1 VICEWHL
8 QLALSDLW
16 AVDADLARGLQM
28 LLDFSMEEGVL
39 SEVFGVTFTASANP
53 LVDSH
58 AAHATLEN
66 EDETDINNE
75 LAVDTDKMTLGEITF
90 LQSCRWN
97 TYKVRLIAGSPSFN
111 SGGGKK
117 RSRSPEENHY
127 DRDNCDSVADA
138 TAMQQEHPTKSSPR
152 SVQYIELKNDG
163 ASISVDRGNR
173 QEFVQLFVRHALYY
187 SKKREADSFI
197 AGLREFL
204 RGPVVQMCTH
214 SEVISFVFCL
224 ILDCCFQGVLYLPDR
239 RNAVGISKG

>member
-97 TYKVRLIAGSPSFN
+97 S
-111 SGGGKK
+111 
-117 RSRSPEENHY
+117 
-127 DRDNCDSVADA
+127 
-138 TAMQQEHPTKSSPR
+138 
-152 SVQYIELKNDG
+152 
-163 ASISVDRGNR
+163 
-173 QEFVQLFVRHALYY
+173 
-187 SKKREADSFI
+187 
-197 AGLREFL
+197 
-204 RGPVVQMCTH
+204 
-214 SEVISFVFCL
+214 
-224 ILDCCFQGVLYLPDR
+224 
-239 RNAVGISKG
+239 